1 MARRTDCTR
10 RGLPVL
16 ALLVCSSLWNPSGP
30 ARAHGGFW
38 RAHRIHTLADDDNV
52 LALQSQ
58 LRGLVATDDG
68 GASWRWVCAEAYG
81 RSSTNDAR
89 VGMLLVPGPRLL
101 VAGLGAGLTIAS
113 IDLCRFEQPEEL
125 TGHLVYDVAR
135 SQDRVLALASG
146 AVGEPGRRIFHAPLD
161 TLRFEL
167 LGSPLPTGFVAIDL
181 YVSETQP
188 EKLYVSGDVGG
199 AMAIAR
205 SDATASEWQLGQAVP
220 HDSVLGWG
228 SEILGIAGPAATELY
243 VLHDELEW
251 TEGGPS
257 HDALLVS
264 EDEGESLRVLFRN
277 ELAIKGF
284 ALSPDGETLLLS
296 GEGGLY
302 RAPRALALSLGMDAF
317 EQVST
322 LPHYALHWT
331 ERGLYAGL
339 EEFGRGQ
346 DFGVGVSSD
355 GGDTFQ
361 PVMSVCQV
369 SASECVLTGPVAERC
384 AVIFDD
390 EGLRGGGFK
399 EDFLDAER
407 CLQHGEGAADAGT
420 LDNSPSEAGLPTTE
434 REDAAA
440 PESTTEEPSAGPV
453 ESGVEDAG
461 IAAPSTRRNGG
472 CQARRSDTPS
482 WGLIFWIMW
491 LGALWRVANR
501 GRSQV

>member
-1 MARRTDCTR
+1 
-10 RGLPVL
+10 
-16 ALLVCSSLWNPSGP
+16 
-30 ARAHGGFW
+30 
-38 RAHRIHTLADDDNV
+38 

-101 VAGLGAGLTIAS
+101 VAGLGAGLTMAS
-113 IDLCRFEQPEEL
+113 IDLCLFEPVAEL
-125 TGHLVYDVAR
+125 TGHVVYDVAR

-146 AVGEPGRRIFHAPLD
+146 AVGEMGRRIFHAQLD
-161 TLRFEL
+161 ALRFSL
-167 LGSPLPTGFVAIDL
+167 LGSPLPADFVGTDL
-181 YVSETQP
+181 YASDAQP
-188 EKLYVSGDVGG
+188 GTLYVAGEVAG
-199 AMAIAR
+199 ALVIAR
-205 SDATASEWQLGQAVP
+205 SDAAASEWRLGQPIP
-220 HDSVLGWG
+220 HGSAAGWG
-228 SEILGIAGPAATELY
+228 AEILGVAGPDDTELY

-251 TEGGPS
+251 NEAQPS
-257 HDALLVS
+257 RDALLVS

-277 ELAIKGF
+277 ETPIKGF
-284 ALSPDGETLLLS
+284 ALSPDGQTLLVS
-296 GEGGLY
+296 GPGGLY
-302 RAPRALALSLGMDAF
+302 RAQRALALSSGMAAF
-317 EQVST
+317 ERVSA

-339 EEFGRGQ
+339 NEFGSEAEQ
-346 DFGVGVSSD
+346 EFGVGVSSD

-384 AVIFDD
+384 ATIFSD

-440 PESTTEEPSAGPV
+440 PESTTEEPSAEPV

-461 IAAPSTRRNGG
+461 VAAPSTRRNGG

-482 WGLIFWIMW
+482 RGLIFWIIW
-491 LGALWRVANR
+491 LGALWRVANQ